1 MVDDIQASVETD
13 KTAAMQLT
21 DEERRHRPP
30 SEMPRCRDILL
41 EIALAIGVPL
51 ALSIVIDLV
60 LSAMGIHGP

>member
-1 MVDDIQASVETD
+1 MTFKHLLRRI
-13 KTAAMQLT
+13 KLPPMQLT

-30 SEMPRCRDILL
+30 SEIPRCRDILL

>member
-1 MVDDIQASVETD
+1 MTFKHLLRRI
-13 KTAAMQLT
+13 KLPPMQLT
-21 DEERRHRPP
+21 DEERRRRPP
-30 SEMPRCRDILL
+30 SGIPRCRDILL